1 MPGRFKNFFP
11 SLLCLWFLFALLFS
25 PAPTYSSTTFYK
37 YVDEKGTVTY
47 TNRLENVPLR
57 YRKQALV
64 LELDSPPAT
73 SSVVTPQSAG
83 SPRSSPDAT
92 IPAEPASQQNST
104 RSSSWVTW
112 LASLRIPL
120 PSQLQL
126 GVGLLTVVLVIGAIA
141 ILRYCSNPLV
151 KIALKGFIVLILVGS
166 AYILYFSSLNDRLSA
181 ITGKR
186 SHSTISGQ
194 DIMTGIRDR
203 VTEATDALQQTA
215 VEPLMAPVQQA
226 KDLTIGEANRTVEQ
240 ANQANREL
248 RIQLDSIDQTDQL
261 SP

>member
-25 PAPTYSSTTFYK
+25 PAPTYSGTTFYK

-47 TNRLENVPLR
+47 TNRLENVPAR
-57 YRKQALV
+57 YRKQVEV
-64 LELDSPPAT
+64 LELDSPPA
-73 SSVVTPQSAG
+73 SSSTLTPQNAG
-83 SPRSSPDAT
+83 SPPPSPSAT
-92 IPAEPASQQNST
+92 ISAQLASQQDNT
-104 RSSSWVTW
+104 RSSSWLTW

-126 GVGLLTVVLVIGAIA
+126 GVGLLAVVLVIGAIT

-166 AYILYFSSLNDRLSA
+166 AYVLYFSSLNDRLSA
-181 ITGKR
+181 VTGKR

-194 DIMTGIRDR
+194 DIMTGIRDK
-203 VTEATDALQQTA
+203 VTEATETLKQTA
-215 VEPLMAPVQQA
+215 VEPLMAPVQKA

-240 ANQANREL
+240 ANQANQEL
-248 RIQLDSIDQTDQL
+248 HKQLDSLDQTDQL

>member
-1 MPGRFKNFFP
+1 M
-11 SLLCLWFLFALLFS
+11 
-25 PAPTYSSTTFYK
+25 
-37 YVDEKGTVTY
+37 
-47 TNRLENVPLR
+47 
-57 YRKQALV
+57 
-64 LELDSPPAT
+64 
-73 SSVVTPQSAG
+73 
-83 SPRSSPDAT
+83 
-92 IPAEPASQQNST
+92 
-104 RSSSWVTW
+104 TW